1 VSPSIVLAEL
11 RWPILERIHLG
22 PVAVSPHGIAIALGF
37 LAGAQLLLRGAQ
49 RRGVVR
55 RPLTAG
61 EPDVAETISALLTRA
76 ALGAIVGARFFYVV
90 TRPEIFEDPA
100 SWFRVWEGGL
110 SLLGGI
116 TGAVLGGLPYVLRRK
131 LSVPLVLDSVAPG
144 LALGI
149 VVGRIGDLIIG
160 EHLGGRTSFILGWR
174 CTGQFDDASAPYAW
188 PGPTVQGCFDA
199 SLHQTALY
207 DFLAAG
213 VVLGALLLLARKPRP
228 DGFFL
233 AAFAILYGAG
243 RFVTDFARTADIDL
257 VGPLTGS
264 QVTSLIAI
272 LAAVGYLVVARPDR
286 RRPWAWSPPDFPHGW
301 GRSTA
306 RHESPDAGEPLDDQ
320 PPDQPLSTTPGRTGG
335 ESG

>member
-1 VSPSIVLAEL
+1 MPPSAVLAEL

-22 PVAVSPHGIAIALGF
+22 PLAVSPHGIAIALGF

-55 RPLTAG
+55 RPLAPG

-76 ALGAIVGARFFYVV
+76 AVGAIVGARFFYVV

-116 TGAVLGGLPYVLRRK
+116 TGAVLGGLPYVLRRR

-160 EHLGGRTSFILGWR
+160 EHLGGRTSFFLGWR
-174 CTGQFDDASAPYAW
+174 CTGQFDDPSAPYAW

-199 SLHQTALY
+199 PLHQTALY

-213 VVLGALLLLARKPRP
+213 VVLAVLLLLARRPRP

-243 RFVTDFARTADIDL
+243 RFVTDFARAADIDL
-257 VGPLTGS
+257 IGPLTGS

-272 LAAVGYLVVARPDR
+272 VAAVGYLVIARPGR
-286 RRPWAWSPPDFPHGW
+286 RQPWAWSPPDFPHGW
-301 GRSTA
+301 GRSPA
-306 RHESPDAGEPLDDQ
+306 READAPPEDESPDLPL
-320 PPDQPLSTTPGRTGG
+320 PTAPGRSGG